1 MFNRPRTLLLLVVAL
16 AAVVVSGCGSQG
28 IEVPESDAKA
38 HDGAIV
44 FAQRCGGCHT
54 IAAAGTTGS
63 KPTFEVNSKDRT
75 NGPNFDQR
83 KETYAS
89 AITAIRQG
97 GFSGA
102 IMPGNIVTG
111 EDAENVAI
119 FLDKYSGSDVVEEKV
134 DYKTGGDTNK

>member
-1 MFNRPRTLLLLVVAL
+1 MFNRPRTFVLIAVAL

-28 IEVPESDAKA
+28 IEVPESDIKA
-38 HDGAIV
+38 HNGAIV

-63 KPTFEVNSKDRT
+63 KPTYEVNSKDRT

-111 EDAENVAI
+111 QDAENVAI
-119 FLDKYSGSDVVEEKV
+119 FLDKYSGSDVVSDKA
-134 DYKTGGDTNK
+134 DYETDGKK

>member
-1 MFNRPRTLLLLVVAL
+1 MFNRTRSLLVLAL
-16 AAVVVSGCGSQG
+16 FAFAVVASGCGSQG
-28 IEVPESDAKA
+28 ISVPESQPVAYE
-38 HDGAIV
+38 GAQI
-44 FAQRCGGCHT
+44 FAEKCGGCHT

-63 KPTFEVNSKDRT
+63 KPEGEINTKDRT

-83 KETYAS
+83 KEDYDS

-111 EDAENVAI
+111 QDAKSVAT
-119 FLDKYSGSDVVEEKV
+119 FLDKYSGKNPD
-134 DYKTGGDTNK
+134 

>member
-1 MFNRPRTLLLLVVAL
+1 MKFFRPRSVLLVVIAL
-16 AAVVVSGCGSQG
+16 AAVAVSGCGSEG
-28 IEVPESDAKA
+28 ISVPTSDAKSYA
-38 HDGAIV
+38 GAEV
-44 FAQRCGGCHT
+44 FAERCGGCHT

-63 KPTFEVNSKDRT
+63 KPDGEINSKDRT

-111 EDAENVAI
+111 QDAEDVAT
-119 FLDKYSGSDVVEEKV
+119 FLAKYSGADVVETDV
-134 DYKTGGDTNK
+134 DEAEGKNK